1 MVGVLLFLWKA
12 TVLFRYK
19 QLLNPFSLFFLFV
32 LNCQL
37 SIYTVW
43 FLQFSNMHPDPKI
56 HAVNLDILFKKSDM
70 LNYIKLCV
78 MSTLGKVCY
87 ANK

>member
-1 MVGVLLFLWKA
+1 
-12 TVLFRYK
+12 
-19 QLLNPFSLFFLFV
+19 
-32 LNCQL
+32 
-37 SIYTVW
+37 
-43 FLQFSNMHPDPKI
+43 MHPDPKI